1 MGPLDRSSINRSINP
16 LIKLHMKDF
25 LTIAT
30 IVLSM
35 VNAGLCALSENWTGA
50 CGWAVATIS
59 TIELLE
65 K

>member
-1 MGPLDRSSINRSINP
+1 
-16 LIKLHMKDF
+16 MKDF